1 MLSWLRA
8 DSLAVILQS
17 TFECCTFFTLYGWM
31 VDNCDFTHASCSVLA
46 LFRSREQSNI
56 ICFDDL
62 CSAVNTMRG
71 SKLRIHIS
79 FLVTK
84 LINTTLLF
92 FVILFQDDQIGEEKK
107 HFKITGGCC
116 VIVALFFLGKLYLA
130 NAGDSRFVLAL
141 VDLCNV

>member
-1 MLSWLRA
+1 ML
-8 DSLAVILQS
+8 
-17 TFECCTFFTLYGWM
+17 
-31 VDNCDFTHASCSVLA
+31 
-46 LFRSREQSNI
+46 
-56 ICFDDL
+56 
-62 CSAVNTMRG
+62 G
-71 SKLRIHIS
+71 SKHNERS
-79 FLVTK
+79 FKAANSNFPLVTK

-92 FVILFQDDQIGEEKK
+92 FVFLFQDDQIGEEKK

>member
-1 MLSWLRA
+1 MLSLLRA

-84 LINTTLLF
+84 LINTLLF